1 MLNSFNYHSWEVSM
15 DWMAQEDSI
24 TTIPL
29 RQSCSKCIGDS
40 VIANDFKKIAIHSS
54 QYLFC
59 DVKTLI
65 LHSCQSCFFQ
75 KH

>member
-1 MLNSFNYHSWEVSM
+1 MLNSFNYHPWDVSM
-15 DWMAQEDSI
+15 DWVAQKDSI
-24 TTIPL
+24 TTTPL
-29 RQSCSKCIGDS
+29 RQSFSKCIWDS
-40 VIANDFKKIAIHSS
+40 VIANNFKEFAIHSS
-54 QYLFC
+54 QNLFC